1 MESPK
6 RPGRMY
12 DQRIPV
18 DFPQRL
24 ERLKEASGLGWKA
37 MCQRLG
43 VDNKR
48 LYRWRRGAEPSGG
61 AMLALIRLAAEVPG
75 GLEALLPEASPELRR
90 AG

>member
-1 MESPK
+1 MERPK
-6 RPGRMY
+6 RTRRMY

-37 MCQRLG
+37 MCRRLD

-48 LYRWRRGAEPSGG
+48 VYRWRRGTEPSGG

-75 GLEALLPEASPELRR
+75 GLEALLPEVSLGLRR